1 MLHLTLLS
9 DLESLNQVESIIGQ
23 LQTQIGFS
31 DDIAGNVMMALHE
44 AVTNAIIHGNKLD
57 PTKLVELDVLV
68 ENGQFLITVSDQ
80 GPGFDPDS
88 LPDPLDE
95 ANLLKSGGRGVFLIR
110 QFADE
115 VRFND
120 KGNQITLCY
129 HL

>member
-1 MLHLTLLS
+1 MLHHTLSS
-9 DLESLNQVESIIGQ
+9 DLESLNQVESIIAQ

-31 DDIAGNVMMALHE
+31 DDVAGNVMMALHE

-57 PTKLVELDVLV
+57 PAKQVSIEVRLEPK
-68 ENGQFLITVSDQ
+68 QFLITVGDQ

-120 KGNQITLCY
+120 SGNQITLCY